1 MAEKLSNMIDDLT
14 SEQLLIAFG
23 SEMADRIID
32 RTQDGKDVRGRKFKA
47 YSKKYFE
54 AKRDGEFVRQASQF
68 KPSSRKDV
76 NLTLTTDMLN
86 SLKVLVT
93 PWEKGFTC
101 GIVMDSK
108 AKMSTEQYE
117 LCSTI
122 ARGMIKMAT
131 SDPHTTFL
139 YGFRGFADDKKNN
152 KGMPINSTA
161 EFDDEDNVIDF
172 IEYLKKKRDKELN

>member
-1 MAEKLSNMIDDLT
+1 MT
-14 SEQLLIAFG
+14 
-23 SEMADRIID
+23 
-32 RTQDGKDVRGRKFKA
+32 KDKKF
-47 YSKKYFE
+47 
-54 AKRDGEFVRQASQF
+54 
-68 KPSSRKDV
+68 
-76 NLTLTTDMLN
+76 DMLN

-139 YGFRGFADDKKNN
+139 YGLRGFADDKKNN

-172 IEYLKKKRDKELN
+172 IEYLKSKRDKELN

>member
-1 MAEKLSNMIDDLT
+1 MTKNKK
-14 SEQLLIAFG
+14 F
-23 SEMADRIID
+23 
-32 RTQDGKDVRGRKFKA
+32 DV
-47 YSKKYFE
+47 
-54 AKRDGEFVRQASQF
+54 
-68 KPSSRKDV
+68 
-76 NLTLTTDMLN
+76 LN
-86 SLKVLVT
+86 SIKVLVT

-139 YGFRGFADDKKNN
+139 YGLRGFADDKKNN
-152 KGMPINSTA
+152 KSMPINSTA
-161 EFDDEDNVIDF
+161 EFDNDANVIDF
-172 IEYLKKKRDKELN
+172 IEFLKKKRDKELN

>member
-1 MAEKLSNMIDDLT
+1 MK
-14 SEQLLIAFG
+14 
-23 SEMADRIID
+23 
-32 RTQDGKDVRGRKFKA
+32 KDKKF
-47 YSKKYFE
+47 
-54 AKRDGEFVRQASQF
+54 
-68 KPSSRKDV
+68 DV
-76 NLTLTTDMLN
+76 LN
-86 SLKVLVT
+86 SIKVLVT

-139 YGFRGFADDKKNN
+139 YGLRGFADDKKNN

-161 EFDDEDNVIDF
+161 EFDNDDNVIDF
-172 IEYLKKKRDKELN
+172 IEFLKKKRDKELN

>member
-1 MAEKLSNMIDDLT
+1 MTKNKKL
-14 SEQLLIAFG
+14 
-23 SEMADRIID
+23 
-32 RTQDGKDVRGRKFKA
+32 DV
-47 YSKKYFE
+47 
-54 AKRDGEFVRQASQF
+54 
-68 KPSSRKDV
+68 
-76 NLTLTTDMLN
+76 LN
-86 SLKVLVT
+86 SIKVLVT

-139 YGFRGFADDKKNN
+139 YGLRGFADDKKNN
-152 KGMPINSTA
+152 KSMPINSTA
-161 EFDDEDNVIDF
+161 EFDNDDNVIDF
-172 IEYLKKKRDKELN
+172 IEFLKKKRDKELN

>member
-1 MAEKLSNMIDDLT
+1 MTKNKK
-14 SEQLLIAFG
+14 F
-23 SEMADRIID
+23 
-32 RTQDGKDVRGRKFKA
+32 DV
-47 YSKKYFE
+47 
-54 AKRDGEFVRQASQF
+54 
-68 KPSSRKDV
+68 
-76 NLTLTTDMLN
+76 LN
-86 SLKVLVT
+86 SIKVLVT

-139 YGFRGFADDKKNN
+139 YGLRGFADDKKSN
-152 KGMPINSTA
+152 KSMPINSTA
-161 EFDDEDNVIDF
+161 EFDNDDNVIDF
-172 IEYLKKKRDKELN
+172 IEFLKKKRDKELN

>member
-1 MAEKLSNMIDDLT
+1 MT
-14 SEQLLIAFG
+14 
-23 SEMADRIID
+23 
-32 RTQDGKDVRGRKFKA
+32 KDKKF
-47 YSKKYFE
+47 
-54 AKRDGEFVRQASQF
+54 
-68 KPSSRKDV
+68 
-76 NLTLTTDMLN
+76 NILN
-86 SLKVLVT
+86 SIKVLVS

-139 YGFRGFADDKKNN
+139 YGLRGFADDKKNN